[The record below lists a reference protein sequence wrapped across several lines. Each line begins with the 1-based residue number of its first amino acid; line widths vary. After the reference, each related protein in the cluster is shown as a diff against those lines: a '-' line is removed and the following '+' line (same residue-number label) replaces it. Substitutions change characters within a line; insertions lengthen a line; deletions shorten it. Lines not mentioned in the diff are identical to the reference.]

1 MTHAHLSKKDKKKLL
16 NKKNRYHQQLFE
28 LLRLRRQEEE
38 RVEDLEKEGRPK
50 RDSEG
55 KKRKSDDDKIW
66 SEKVATIRNRIDG
79 RKRESKERW
88 NRFAGTGSAGA
99 RGL

>member
-1 MTHAHLSKKDKKKLL
+1 MTQAHLSKKEKKKLL

-28 LLRLRRQEEE
+28 LLRLRREEAD
-38 RVEDLEKEGRPK
+38 RVEDLEKAKKPK
-50 RDSEG
+50 KNQDN
-55 KKRKSDDDKIW
+55 KKKKGDEDPIW
-66 SEKVATIRNRIDG
+66 SEKVTTIRNRLDG
-79 RKRESKERW
+79 KKRDSKERW